1 MSGEHT
7 LLSTEIVNRG
17 IEASGPDAGS
27 PTFSVRVRRRL
38 PDFLQSVNLKYVK
51 LGYHYLISHAVYLA
65 TIPVLVVVFSAEVG
79 SLSREELWRKMW
91 EETSY
96 DLATVL
102 AFFSVL
108 AFTIAVYFMSKPRP
122 IYLVDFACYRP
133 SDDLKFSQCTGLH
146 RYVLCFSQA
155 SNAEFIEM
163 ARKSGKFDEESLA
176 FQSRILKS
184 SGIGDETYVPKSIFS
199 TGNCATM
206 KEGRAEASM
215 AMFSALDELFDKC
228 RVRPKDVGVL
238 VVNCSLFNPTP
249 SLSAMIVNH
258 YKMRGNILSYNL
270 GGMGCSAGIIALDL
284 ARDMLQANPSSY
296 AVVVSTE
303 AVSFTWYTG
312 RNRSMLIP
320 NCFFR
325 MGCSAVLLSN
335 RRRDF
340 RRAKYRLEDIVRTHK
355 GADDRS
361 FRYPSTFAVAS
372 FTLMMVSMLRPVSD
386 VLITY
391 WGCDLF
397 LRCVY
402 QEEDDQRIKGLS
414 ISRDLMEV
422 GGHALKAN
430 ITTLGPL
437 VLPFSEQL
445 LFFAT
450 LLHRHVFSK
459 SADSTN
465 AAASK
470 PYIPDYKLAFEHFCI
485 HAASKAVLDALQK
498 NLELEDRHMEASR
511 AALHR
516 FGNTSSSSIWYE
528 LAYLEAKGRVRGGDR
543 VWQIAFGSGFKCNS
557 AVWKAMRRVRRPNLN
572 PWLNCVDRYPV
583 GR

>member
-1 MSGEHT
+1 MAAGEHT

-17 IEASGPDAGS
+17 VEASGPDAGS

-51 LGYHYLISHAVYLA
+51 LGYHYLISHAVYLV
-65 TIPVLVVVFSAEVG
+65 TVPVLVVVFSAEVG
-79 SLSREELWRKMW
+79 SLTREALWRKVW

-102 AFFSVL
+102 AFFGVL
-108 AFTIAVYFMSKPRP
+108 AFTVAVYFMSKPRP

-133 SDDLKFSQCTGLH
+133 SDDLKVRSRCLPWTAVCGLELTW
-146 RYVLCFSQA
+146 RCVCQV
-155 SNAEFIEM
+155 SNEEFVEL

-176 FQSRILKS
+176 FQSRILKN
-184 SGIGDETYVPKSIFS
+184 SGIGDESYVPRSIFS
-199 TGNCATM
+199 PGNCATM

-215 AMFSALDELFDKC
+215 AMFGALDELFEKC

-270 GGMGCSAGIIALDL
+270 GGMGCSAGVVALDL

-303 AVSFTWYTG
+303 AVSFTWYAG

-340 RRAKYRLEDIVRTHK
+340 RRAKYRLEHIVRTHK
-355 GADDRS
+355 GADERS
-361 FRYPSTFAVAS
+361 F
-372 FTLMMVSMLRPVSD
+372 
-386 VLITY
+386 
-391 WGCDLF
+391 
-397 LRCVY
+397 RCVY
-402 QEEDDQRIKGLS
+402 QEEDQQRIKGLS

-450 LLHRHVFSK
+450 LLYRYLFPK
-459 SADSTN
+459 PTTTTTTT
-465 AAASK
+465 K

-485 HAASKAVLDALQK
+485 HAASKAVLDALQT

-528 LAYLEAKGRVRGGDR
+528 LAYLEAKGRVRRGDR

-557 AVWKAMRRVRRPNLN
+557 AVWKAMRRVRRLSTNN
-572 PWLNCVDRYPV
+572 PWLDCRDRYPV
-583 GR
+583 GL